1 MATCI
6 SPLSLINGMSQFK
19 NILSLSFRDYSH
31 EWRMSGCFVLALAS
45 VLAPM
50 MILFGLKFGIVS
62 SMVNDLVEN
71 PDNREIKAIG
81 SGSYTEAWLDEL
93 SARKD
98 VAFIIPK
105 TRALAA
111 TIQLKSKTAGR
122 IYSTELLATA
132 AGDPLL
138 REVSQTP
145 RGFNSVILSEE
156 IATKLNV
163 TKGDIIDGSLARQFR
178 GKRERV
184 HIDLKVLDIAPGHVV
199 SRKVAFVSLDLLLA
213 SESFKDGRAVPKLGW
228 NGDSEPQSKRKYPS
242 FRLYAQSIYE
252 VEQLVDDLNQQGVEV
267 KANLAQIKT
276 VQSIDQNLTI
286 IFWIIACVG
295 AVGFSFSLG
304 ASLWANVDRKHK
316 ELSILRLVGFQGGK
330 IILFPVLQS
339 MYTGILGW
347 LLAVLIY
354 LMAEQSINQILAPNL
369 QIERVICY
377 LLPEHFFWALG
388 LTISVAAGAAIL
400 GGVRASR
407 IEPSDGLR
415 DI

>member
-1 MATCI
+1 
-6 SPLSLINGMSQFK
+6 
-19 NILSLSFRDYSH
+19 
-31 EWRMSGCFVLALAS
+31 MSGCFVLALAS

-62 SMVNDLVEN
+62 SMVNELIEN
-71 PDNREIKAIG
+71 PGNREIKAIG
-81 SGSYTEAWLDEL
+81 SGSYSEEWLNRFAE
-93 SARKD
+93 RRE
-98 VAFIIPK
+98 VAFLIPK

-122 IYSTELLATA
+122 IYSTELMATA
-132 AGDPLL
+132 QGDPLL
-138 REVSQTP
+138 KELAISP
-145 RGFNSVILSEE
+145 RGYNSVILSEE
-156 IATKLNV
+156 IANKLNV
-163 TKGDIIDGSLARQFR
+163 RKGDQIDGSRARQFR

-184 HIDLKVLDIAPGHVV
+184 HIDLTVLDIAPGHVI

-213 SESFKDGRAVPKLGW
+213 TESFKDGRAVTQLGW
-228 NGDSEPQSKRKYPS
+228 KGEDEAETKRSYPS
-242 FRLYAQSIYE
+242 FRLYAHSIYD
-252 VEQLVDDLNQQGVEV
+252 VEKLVSELDREGVNV
-267 KANLAQIKT
+267 KANLAQIST

-339 MYTGILGW
+339 MYTAILGW

-369 QIERVICY
+369 KIERVICY

-388 LTISVAAGAAIL
+388 LTLSVAAGAAIL
-400 GGVRASR
+400 GGIRASR

>member
-1 MATCI
+1 
-6 SPLSLINGMSQFK
+6 
-19 NILSLSFRDYSH
+19 
-31 EWRMSGCFVLALAS
+31 MSGCFVLALAS

-62 SMVNDLVEN
+62 SMVNDLIEN
-71 PDNREIKAIG
+71 PVNREIRAVG
-81 SGSYTEAWLDEL
+81 SGQYTEDWFKTYQSRPE
-93 SARKD
+93 

-111 TIQLKSKTAGR
+111 TIQLKSKSVGR
-122 IYSTELLATA
+122 IFSTELMATTE
-132 AGDPLL
+132 GDPLL
-138 REVSQTP
+138 VNLPEKPQ
-145 RGFNSVILSEE
+145 GYYQVILS
-156 IATKLNV
+156 IAIANKLNV
-163 TKGDIIDGSLARQFR
+163 KKGDRIDGSLARQFR

-184 HIDLKVLDIAPGHVV
+184 HIELKVVDIV
-199 SRKVAFVSLDLLLA
+199 SEQLINRKIAFVSLDLLLA
-213 SESFKDGRAVPKLGW
+213 TESFKDGRSVSELGW
-228 NGDSEPQSKRKYPS
+228 QGNKDDQLKRKYPS
-242 FRLYAQSIYE
+242 FRLYARTIYD
-252 VEQLVDDLNQQGVEV
+252 VKKLVSELDNEGINV
-267 KANLAQIKT
+267 KANIAQINT
-276 VQSIDQNLTI
+276 VQSINKNLTI

-339 MYTGILGW
+339 MYTGLLGW

-354 LMAEQSINQILAPNL
+354 LTAEQSINQILAPNL
-369 QIERVICY
+369 QIDRVICY

-388 LTISVAAGAAIL
+388 LTLSVAAGAAIL
-400 GGVRASR
+400 GGIRASR